1 MNGFM
6 ERSIKMKIKSG
17 YVLREIGNQCVV
29 VPVGET
35 AISFN
40 GIITL
45 NKTGK
50 FLWEQLQND
59 VTVDALVNA
68 MLNKYDVTK
77 EVATQDIL
85 EFLEVLRKHQILVE
99 E

>member
-1 MNGFM
+1 
-6 ERSIKMKIKSG
+6 MKIKTG
-17 YVLREIGNQCVV
+17 YVLREVGNQCIV

-35 AISFN
+35 AVTFN

-50 FLWEQLQND
+50 YLWELLQED
-59 VTVDALVNA
+59 VTVDDLVNG
-68 MLNKYDVTK
+68 MLSKYDVTK
-77 EVATQDIL
+77 EVATKDIL

-99 E
+99 

>member
-1 MNGFM
+1 
-6 ERSIKMKIKSG
+6 MKIKTG
-17 YVLREIGNQCVV
+17 YVLREVGNQCVV

-35 AISFN
+35 AVTFN

-50 FLWEQLQND
+50 YLWELLQED
-59 VTVDALVNA
+59 VTVDELVNG
-68 MLNKYDVTK
+68 MLSKYDVTK
-77 EVATQDIL
+77 EVATKDIL

-99 E
+99 

>member
-1 MNGFM
+1 
-6 ERSIKMKIKSG
+6 MKIKTG
-17 YVLREIGNQCVV
+17 YVLRELGNQCVV

-35 AISFN
+35 AVTFN

-50 FLWEQLQND
+50 YLWELLQED
-59 VTVDALVNA
+59 VTVDDLVNG
-68 MLNKYDVTK
+68 MLSKYDVTK
-77 EVATQDIL
+77 EVATKDIL

-99 E
+99 

>member
-1 MNGFM
+1 
-6 ERSIKMKIKSG
+6 MKIKTG
-17 YVLREIGNQCVV
+17 YVLREVGNQCVV

-35 AISFN
+35 AVTFN

-50 FLWEQLQND
+50 YLWELLQED
-59 VTVDALVNA
+59 VTVDDLVNG
-68 MLNKYDVTK
+68 MLSKYDVTK
-77 EVATQDIL
+77 EVATKDIL

-99 E
+99 